1 MTQKEQWSKQ
11 IKHYMTVMSA
21 FGSSAASGP
30 MDDEVVLDFGAE
42 SDADNRKKFRHP
54 VVVTFHLAFR
64 SLAFII
70 FLFGGQFSSSS
81 FITPFVF
88 IIIFLCC
95 DFWTVKNVSGRLLV
109 GLRWWNYIDDQGK
122 SHWIFEQAK
131 ASSGTSKRKYRSNE
145 VRLFWLSLVVFP
157 LLWLLFF
164 FICLFSPRWLMV
176 AVLGLGMTGA
186 NLYGYLRC
194 KFGAHAKMRDVAT
207 KFVGQKLMENVFTGK
222 GGSGGD
228 SVGQRRN
235 DQPTNAGV
243 PSMDGNVLS
252 A

>member
-1 MTQKEQWSKQ
+1 MASFAP
-11 IKHYMTVMSA
+11 S
-21 FGSSAASGP
+21 GDAASLPGA
-30 MDDEVVLDFGAE
+30 DEEVVLDFGAE
-42 SDADNRKKFRHP
+42 AEMEAQNKKFRHP
-54 VVVTFHLAFR
+54 FVVAFHLAFR

-70 FLFGGQFSSSS
+70 FLFGGQFSHSS

-88 IIIFLCC
+88 IILFLCC

-109 GLRWWNYIDDQGK
+109 GLRWWNYIDDQGN

-131 ASSGTSKRKYRSNE
+131 TSSGGAARRKYRSHE
-145 VRLFWLSLVVFP
+145 VRLFWLSLVAFP

-164 FICLFSPRWLMV
+164 FICLFNPRWLMV
-176 AVLGLGMTGA
+176 ALLGLGMTGA

-207 KFVGQKLMENVFTGK
+207 KFVGQKLMENVFSSK
-222 GGSGGD
+222 SGGSGE
-228 SVGQRRN
+228 STAKQQQRRN
-235 DQPTNAGV
+235 NAGV
-243 PSMDGNVLS
+243 PTMDGNVLT

>member
-1 MTQKEQWSKQ
+1 MASFP
-11 IKHYMTVMSA
+11 S
-21 FGSSAASGP
+21 SSADA
-30 MDDEVVLDFGAE
+30 EVVLDFGAE
-42 SDADNRKKFRHP
+42 AEAQTQSKKFRHP

-70 FLFGGQFSSSS
+70 FLFGGQFSHSS

-88 IIIFLCC
+88 IILFLCC

-131 ASSGTSKRKYRSNE
+131 SSGTSGTSGRKYRAHE
-145 VRLFWLSLVVFP
+145 VRLFWLSLVAFP

-164 FICLFSPRWLMV
+164 FICLFNPRWLMV
-176 AVLGLGMTGA
+176 ALLGLGMTGA

-207 KFVGQKLMENVFTGK
+207 KFVGQKLMENVFSGGK
-222 GGSGGD
+222 GG
-228 SVGQRRN
+228 N
-235 DQPTNAGV
+235 DAAAAASPRKNNPGV
-243 PSMDGNVLS
+243 PTMDGNVL
-252 A
+252 AA

>member
-1 MTQKEQWSKQ
+1 
-11 IKHYMTVMSA
+11 MSG
-21 FGSSAASGP
+21 FVSSTAPNPSE
-30 MDDEVVLDFGAE
+30 DEVVLDFGVE
-42 SDADNRKKFRHP
+42 SDANNQKKFSHP
-54 VVVTFHLAFR
+54 LVVTFHLTFR
-64 SLAFII
+64 SLAFVI

-122 SHWIFEQAK
+122 SHWIFEQSK
-131 ASSGTSKRKYRSNE
+131 ASSAGAKKKYRSHE
-145 VRLFWLSLVVFP
+145 IRLFWHSLVAFP

-164 FICLFSPRWLMV
+164 FICLFNPRWLMV
-176 AVLGLGMTGA
+176 ALLGLGMTGA

-207 KFVGQKLMENVFTGK
+207 KFVGQKLIENVFSGKTG
-222 GGSGGD
+222 SD
-228 SVGQRRN
+228 VDTQRRN
-235 DQPTNAGV
+235 KPGSGV
-243 PSMDGNVLS
+243 PTMDGDVLP

>member
-1 MTQKEQWSKQ
+1 MTSNL
-11 IKHYMTVMSA
+11 
-21 FGSSAASGP
+21 

-42 SDADNRKKFRHP
+42 SDNVNQKRFRHP

-64 SLAFII
+64 TLAFLI
-70 FLFGGQFSSSS
+70 FLFGGQFSSKS

-109 GLRWWNYIDDQGK
+109 GLRWWNYIDDLGQ
-122 SHWIFEQAK
+122 SHWIFEQSK
-131 ASSGTSKRKYRSNE
+131 ASPETAKRKYRSHE
-145 VRLFWLSLVVFP
+145 VRLFWLSLVAFP

-164 FICLFSPRWLMV
+164 FICLFNPRWLMV
-176 AVLGLGMTGA
+176 ALLGLGMTGA

-207 KFVGQKLMENVFTGK
+207 KFVGQKLMENVFSGSG
-222 GGSGGD
+222 GGSGGTGNNAQ
-228 SVGQRRN
+228 SRQN
-235 DQPTNAGV
+235 PNAGI
-243 PSMDGNVLS
+243 PTMDGNVLP

>member
-1 MTQKEQWSKQ
+1 M
-11 IKHYMTVMSA
+11 MSN
-21 FGSSAASGP
+21 FGTSAAP
-30 MDDEVVLDFGAE
+30 DPTDDEVVLDFGAE
-42 SDADNRKKFRHP
+42 SDPSNQKRFRHP
-54 VVVTFHLAFR
+54 IVVTFHLVFR

-109 GLRWWNYIDDQGK
+109 GLRWWNYIDDQGQ
-122 SHWIFEQAK
+122 SHWMFEQSK
-131 ASSGTSKRKYRSNE
+131 ASSGASKRKYQPHE
-145 VRLFWLSLVVFP
+145 VRLFWLSLVAFP

-164 FICLFSPRWLMV
+164 FICLFQPRWLMV
-176 AVLGLGMTGA
+176 ALLGLGMTGA

-207 KFVGQKLMENVFTGK
+207 KFVGQKLMENVFTAK
-222 GGSGGD
+222 GGGD
-228 SVGQRRN
+228 GEADAQRRN
-235 DQPTNAGV
+235 KPGSGV
-243 PSMDGNVLS
+243 PTMDGNVLP